1 MECLNNLKMS
11 IKNVKLE
18 TTQQLSI
25 KTENIPYDVALE
37 RLNRFSARFIEN
49 TMYEAIQRKNS
60 TRNRDKISTVLEAGK
75 TLSRLNSKILKNIT
89 NLQ

>member
-1 MECLNNLKMS
+1 MS

-75 TLSRLNSKILKNIT
+75 TLSRLNSKIQKNIT